1 MQSAGGVAGL
11 RWRDQAMNQVINT
24 IVQLLQQGIAFIFKI
39 VQLAWTWSFGEIVRI
54 FQSNWQALPI
64 WKMAVLAIVMIGI
77 VVMGYKVLRQLW
89 DAGEKLLRAFIALL
103 AVLLGVLPYVVIA
116 GVIAFAGGWVIK
128 NVNF

>member
-1 MQSAGGVAGL
+1 
-11 RWRDQAMNQVINT
+11 MNQVINT